1 MGRHGTLAVAAALLL
16 SAIAMP
22 ATAFAASGGAAV
34 PGSTSA
40 PGSTSP
46 TTSTPPPAGSV
57 VTASGNGITLSA
69 RSATLEGGGLW
80 ITGTVPASQ
89 AGNTVV
95 VQVQAGGSG
104 SAWTQAAQATAG
116 AGGSFSAY
124 WQASRAGQVQLRA
137 DVAGEGT
144 SSPAIAVTAYRP
156 STATLYG
163 PGLYG
168 HHTACGR
175 VLRRTTVGVA
185 NRTLPC
191 GTPVSVYYRG
201 RIAVVPV
208 IDRGPYANHAN
219 WDLTEATA
227 QTLGMSGTSTIGAIP
242 LSSSQQ

>member
-1 MGRHGTLAVAAALLL
+1 MGRHGKLTVAAALLL

-22 ATAFAASGGAAV
+22 ANTWAASGGASV
-34 PGSTSA
+34 

-46 TTSTPPPAGSV
+46 TTTTSPPSGSV
-57 VTASGNGITLSA
+57 VTVSGNGITLSA
-69 RSATLEGGGLW
+69 RNATLEYGGLW

-89 AGNTVV
+89 AGKTVV
-95 VQVQAGGSG
+95 IQTLGTANGAAS
-104 SAWTQAAQATAG
+104 TPAAQATVA
-116 AGGSFSAY
+116 AGGSFTAY
-124 WQASRAGQVQLRA
+124 WRSSQLGPVELQAT
-137 DVAGEGT
+137 VAGGDAT
-144 SSPAIAVTAYRP
+144 SPAIAVTVYRP

-191 GTPVSVYYRG
+191 GTPVSIYYRG

-219 WDLTEATA
+219 WDVTEATA
-227 QTLGMSGTSTIGAIP
+227 QTLGMAGTSTIGTIP

>member
-1 MGRHGTLAVAAALLL
+1 MGRPGKLTVAAALLL
-16 SAIAMP
+16 SATAMP
-22 ATAFAASGGAAV
+22 ATSLASSGGASV
-34 PGSTSA
+34 

-46 TTSTPPPAGSV
+46 TTTTAPPSGSM
-57 VTASGNGITLSA
+57 VTASGNGIELSA
-69 RSATLEGGGLW
+69 RSATLEYSGLW

-89 AGNTVV
+89 VGKTVV
-95 VQVQAGGSG
+95 IQLENGGSG
-104 SAWTQAAQATAG
+104 AGWTPAAQATVT
-116 AGGSFSAY
+116 AGGSFTAFWRS
-124 WQASRAGQVQLRA
+124 SELGQVQFRA
-137 DVAGEGT
+137 TEAGGGAT
-144 SSPAIAVTAYRP
+144 SPAISVTVYRP

-191 GTPVSVYYRG
+191 GTSVSIYYRG
-201 RIAVVPV
+201 RTAVVPV

-227 QTLGMSGTSTIGAIP
+227 QTLGMSGTSTIGTIP
-242 LSSSQQ
+242 LASSQQ